1 MTMSCPKQSYRKI
14 VGGKSSHQNHST
26 LLHPKNEK
34 LVKTERASISQTQSN
49 NTDNKNQNDKARGC
63 FTEVELQVK
72 ECVVR
77 LGLEHPLQ
85 DLP

>member
-26 LLHPKNEK
+26 LLHPKNEN
-34 LVKTERASISQTQSN
+34 LVKTERASISQTSQ
-49 NTDNKNQNDKARGC
+49 TTRRIKTKMAKH
-63 FTEVELQVK
+63 EVVSPKQVK
-72 ECVVR
+72 ECVVQ
-77 LGLEHPLQ
+77 LGPEHQLQ